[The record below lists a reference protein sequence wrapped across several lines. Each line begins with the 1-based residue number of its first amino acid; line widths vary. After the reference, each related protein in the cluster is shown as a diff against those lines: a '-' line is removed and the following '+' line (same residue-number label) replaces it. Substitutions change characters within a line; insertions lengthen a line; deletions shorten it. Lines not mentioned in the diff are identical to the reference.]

1 MHQLKP
7 VLLPGICALLLSSCA
22 AESPR
27 PLVDPAAVR
36 FPLAE
41 AGALDIEGTVVG
53 QPRAK
58 DGIIYFATREGFL
71 TAVVAP
77 ARQVFWRF
85 KADHPVSAGPE
96 LSEDHVLFRD
106 DGHVLYVLD
115 PKGALL
121 MKRRAAGTVT
131 TAVREHRGRIYFGTE
146 EGRIQALD
154 SGAPGG
160 SRPAWEYEAPGP
172 VTAGPVFAGELVL
185 FGTSDG
191 RLIALDHAGQPV
203 WQFGGPGPITADPA
217 VAGERIYFGT
227 GDKSFFCVNATT
239 GKKIW
244 SRRLQGAP
252 LHPAHVHGSRVA
264 VAASNSVVYFLSRRG
279 GSILSWELVPS
290 RVVHE
295 PAAAGTVLIISSAAP
310 RLAAIDLKSGK
321 RLGEHLT
328 SGLLSTGA
336 LWVSPLVVGFEEDGA
351 SGRQKLVFLE
361 RRPDPPPA
369 FGEKQRNTTSRSGT
383 TALKRTPR

>member
-1 MHQLKP
+1 MRRKKRLCFP
-7 VLLPGICALLLSSCA
+7 VVLLVSISCCARDA
-22 AESPR
+22 QR
-27 PLVDPAAVR
+27 PLVDPTGVR

-41 AGALDIEGTVVG
+41 AGALDIDGTVVG

-58 DGIIYFATREGFL
+58 DGVIYFATREGFL

-96 LSEDHVLFRD
+96 LSEDHVLLKD

-121 MKRRAAGTVT
+121 MKIRPAGIVT
-131 TAVREHRGRIYFGTE
+131 TAVRERRGRIYFGTE
-146 EGRIQALD
+146 EGRALALD
-154 SGAPGG
+154 S
-160 SRPAWEYEAPGP
+160 STSNDVRPVWEHEASGP

-191 RLIALDHAGQPV
+191 RLIALDHAGKPA
-203 WQFGGPGPITADPA
+203 WQFGGPGPIIADPV
-217 VAGERIYFGT
+217 VAGGRVYFGT

-239 GKKIW
+239 GKRIW

-252 LHPAHVHGSRVA
+252 LHPALVHGSRVA

-295 PAAAGTVLIISSAAP
+295 LSSVGPALLISSAGP
-310 RLAAIDLKSGK
+310 RLSAYDLKSGK
-321 RLGEHLT
+321 RLGEHIVQ
-328 SGLLSTGA
+328 GQWAAGA
-336 LWVSPLVVGFEEDGA
+336 VWVSPFVIGFEEDGA
-351 SGRQKLVFLE
+351 SGRQRLVFLE
-361 RRPDPPPA
+361 RRPDLPPA
-369 FGEKQRNTTSRSGT
+369 SGKQ
-383 TALKRTPR
+383 